1 MNTFVLII
9 SSLVWSSAGGMS
21 SVTESIPGFTTM
33 EKCMTAGSMHTQKML
48 ERKLVDRLIFTCNA
62 Q

>member
-33 EKCMTAGSMHTQKML
+33 EKCMSAGALHTQKML
-48 ERKLVDRLIFTCNA
+48 ERKVTDRVMFSCS
-62 Q
+62 QQ